1 MSGKLKKAVMFMRLS
16 NSLFNISIRERGSL
30 WEINK
35 VVSSA
40 NKIVSS
46 WEALIISLTY
56 RIKNKGLG
64 MEP

>member
-1 MSGKLKKAVMFMRLS
+1 MSGKLKKVVMFMRLT
-16 NSLFNISIRERGSL
+16 NSLFYKLIRETGSL

-46 WEALIISLTY
+46 
-56 RIKNKGLG
+56 
-64 MEP
+64 